1 MTSAM
6 TARAALTPE
15 DEALLASVRKALAD
29 IWADPVLVRH
39 VAMSRSAARAIE
51 RHLSALSIRNKRAT
65 SSRRA
70 GLGRPTE
77 PQPHTAPR
85 SSRQPMLAS
94 GCEAH
99 PAACDERR
107 GDRRQ
112 HTTLRM
118 DGNGETCFHGDT
130 NAR

>member
-1 MTSAM
+1 M

-29 IWADPVLVRH
+29 LWADPVFVRH

-51 RHLSALSIRNKRAT
+51 RHLTALTLRRAH
-65 SSRRA
+65 SRRVGA
-70 GLGRPTE
+70 ATPTTGS
-77 PQPHTAPR
+77 PITTTAPR
-85 SSRQPMLAS
+85 SSRQPTLVS

-99 PAACDERR
+99 PAACDKRR

-112 HTTLRM
+112 AYTLRM
-118 DGNGETCFHGDT
+118 DGNDETLFHGETC
-130 NAR
+130 A